1 MIKPVLEQSK
11 GNWVISVLSSCPLG
25 STFPFP
31 QCKTIFTPFS
41 QLVLTQNLFGL
52 ITIFTTPPPL
62 NSDMSPGAYALKVKA
77 AALLMLMFNVL
88 MCQQPGTFCF
98 SAASKDFNWKAE
110 LWEISRFVD
119 RLVKIFWR
127 NSVEALKPCHIGQG
141 ILYQFWSWVNS
152 DKLCHQVPYIHF
164 HGNAS
169 TKSLSLSLAVSFLS
183 AYYIPGM
190 IQVYSHGRN

>member
-1 MIKPVLEQSK
+1 
-11 GNWVISVLSSCPLG
+11 
-25 STFPFP
+25 
-31 QCKTIFTPFS
+31 
-41 QLVLTQNLFGL
+41 
-52 ITIFTTPPPL
+52 
-62 NSDMSPGAYALKVKA
+62 MSPGAYALKVKA

-190 IQVYSHGRN
+190 IQVYSHGRNQANQCSSFNTQLKYQVLLTPSLFHQPFCRKINLSLTPSSASS